1 MRAKVAF
8 LGVLA
13 LSLFLIG
20 GDPDGVSWAVRP
32 GGATYGA
39 TVIDQVDATTLR
51 IDLGPPKGAEPRGIV
66 VVRANRAT
74 RFALGGGMRGVTLL
88 GSLGGARLGLGLPVV
103 VTLALKLRDDGSYT
117 LIELRTNTR

>member
-39 TVIDQVDATTLR
+39 TVVAQLDATTLTV
-51 IDLGPPKGAEPRGIV
+51 DLGAPKATEQGGIV
-66 VVRANRAT
+66 TVRANHAT

-88 GSLGGARLGLGLPVV
+88 GSLGGARLGPGLPVV